1 MLPVVDPGGVDP
13 GGVYP
18 GDIDPG
24 GVDPGDIDPD
34 GVDPGCSLRKAR
46 MIACGRTV
54 ALVVRAQDR

>member
-24 GVDPGDIDPD
+24 GVDPG